1 LFISTKTIGRKQ
13 LPFAGNGEAD
23 LNCGIP
29 IDLMGERS
37 YNPDNKAKG
46 ESLMGHL
53 FERLLRINF
62 RFGRMCFL
70 SDRKE
75 NEFV

>member
-1 LFISTKTIGRKQ
+1 
-13 LPFAGNGEAD
+13 
-23 LNCGIP
+23 
-29 IDLMGERS
+29 MGERS

-70 SDRKE
+70 SGRKE